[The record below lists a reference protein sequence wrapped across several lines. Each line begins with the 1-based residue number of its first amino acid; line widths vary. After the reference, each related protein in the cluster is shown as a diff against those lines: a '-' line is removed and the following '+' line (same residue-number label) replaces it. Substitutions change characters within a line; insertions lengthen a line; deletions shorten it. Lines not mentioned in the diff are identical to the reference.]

1 MAVAVSSLLSFAS
14 ANLSHSK
21 SCMLCWCL
29 LKYSNEIPSVFSTT
43 SPIQGCGVM
52 GLEPIPAV
60 RSEKCSERDR
70 HLGFKT
76 GVHKSVSFYIQSMLT
91 TNIFYHKCG
100 QNRVLC
106 NVKSFLVP

>member
-1 MAVAVSSLLSFAS
+1 MAVAASSLSSFAS

-29 LKYSNEIPSVFSTT
+29 LKYFNEIPSIFSTT

-60 RSEKCSERDR
+60 RSEKRSETDR

-76 GVHKSVSFYIQSMLT
+76 GVHKSVPFYIQSVLNT
-91 TNIFYHKCG
+91 KIFYHKCG
-100 QNRVLC
+100 QRRGLY
-106 NVKSFLVP
+106 NVKSFHVP